1 MLTTPA
7 ILRQLRDVV
16 EPLVDRLGYE
26 LVGIEL
32 GGGAQGPVLRVSI
45 DHAAGVGITDCTKVS
60 RQLSPALDVADPII
74 GGYDLEV
81 STPGIERPVQKA
93 EDFVRFAGCEIRVKP
108 FGIDNKRRTR
118 GTLLG
123 LDAGVVSVKVADA
136 VKTFPI
142 DAIERA
148 NLLLT
153 AEQFQR
159 LGEGLPP
166 LQQAN
171 P

>member
-7 ILRQLRDVV
+7 ILRHLRDVV
-16 EPLVDRLGYE
+16 EPLVVRLGYD

-32 GGGAQGPVLRVSI
+32 GGGPYGPVLRISI
-45 DHAAGVGITDCTKVS
+45 DHTAGVGITDCTKVS

-108 FGIDNKRRTR
+108 FGIDNKKRTR
-118 GTLLG
+118 GILLG
-123 LDAGVVSVKVADA
+123 LEAGVVSVKVADT

-148 NLLLT
+148 NLMLT
-153 AEQFQR
+153 AEQFKR